1 MKPTTARHLPP
12 AMLSAKVRIRRA
24 GAKCVALHHSGVLHQ
39 ATTTITGITT
49 PYAKKRAA
57 HARPNDIS
65 VALGAD
71 TRTVCCIDRGR
82 ESRRV

>member
-39 ATTTITGITT
+39 TATTITGITT

-71 TRTVCCIDRGR
+71 TDCLLHRSGGR